1 MRRSTIL
8 YLAAGLVPVAGAA
21 VGPHLGELR
30 GTLGLS
36 AEWSVDGDL
45 YTDGGSALDD
55 LGILGPDYAGET
67 GSVEIRGAS
76 YSDAYEDPALGV
88 QAELTYGVSENV
100 EIYAALGWTRAG
112 GNTIQMG
119 DLIPDS
125 TGERL
130 PLYASFEDLNTYSG
144 EVGARYYFGYDN
156 FRPFVGANVGAAY
169 VEEIRLGLSA
179 PDAGVLINDLAF
191 YDATTVFTAGIE
203 AGLAF
208 GDGANLSGSVSVGAK
223 YLTAL
228 DGNDSDISSYGI
240 GAIVEGSERI
250 VVPIKGSLTLSF

>member
-1 MRRSTIL
+1 MRKTTIL
-8 YLAAGLVPVAGAA
+8 YLAAGLVPAAAA

-36 AEWSVDGDL
+36 AEWDADGDL
-45 YTDGGSALDD
+45 YTSGGSALDD

-67 GSVEIRGAS
+67 GTVEIRGAS
-76 YSDAYEDPALGV
+76 YSDAYDQPSVGV
-88 QAELTYGVSENV
+88 QAELSYGVSENV
-100 EIYAALGWTRAG
+100 EIYAALGWTRSG

-144 EVGARYYFGYDN
+144 EVGARYYFGQDN
-156 FRPFVGANVGAAY
+156 FRPFVGANMGAAY

-191 YDATTVFTAGIE
+191 YDATTVFSAGIE

-208 GDGANLSGSVSVGAK
+208 SDGANLSGSVSVGAK

-228 DGNDSDISSYGI
+228 DGNDTDLSSYGI

-250 VVPIKGSLTLSF
+250 VVPVKGSLTLSF